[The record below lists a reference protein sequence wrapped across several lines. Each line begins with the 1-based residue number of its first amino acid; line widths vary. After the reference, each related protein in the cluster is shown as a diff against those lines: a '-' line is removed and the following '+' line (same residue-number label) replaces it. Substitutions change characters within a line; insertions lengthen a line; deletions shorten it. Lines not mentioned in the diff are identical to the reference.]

1 MTKFCAAASP
11 TAVTAA
17 LQGTP
22 WRGDTPRR
30 GLSASSCS
38 DWDGPQLVSM
48 SPWLLHSPL
57 SAPMRLRGD
66 ASLLGSGAPVALGC
80 SGADM
85 TEICQVCLC
94 ALFPCQ

>member
-38 DWDGPQLVSM
+38 DWDGPQRILRLLLTARY
-48 SPWLLHSPL
+48 SPAVRREMLHYWGVG
-57 SAPMRLRGD
+57 RR
-66 ASLLGSGAPVALGC
+66 
-80 SGADM
+80 
-85 TEICQVCLC
+85 
-94 ALFPCQ
+94 

>member
-38 DWDGPQLVSM
+38 DWDGPQLVRSTM
-48 SPWLLHSPL
+48 GALSEELLHYW
-57 SAPMRLRGD
+57 G
-66 ASLLGSGAPVALGC
+66 VALVTLEW
-80 SGADM
+80 GAGSTGVLLAD
-85 TEICQVCLC
+85 TVEIRHSAHSCNH
-94 ALFPCQ
+94 PCQS